1 MGSACKKIYKKT
13 REIRKK
19 IALIAYFPVAISQT
33 LSKAFFCRRM
43 QMYRIRHESHL
54 GEFLCYMLTKDAIY
68 QFSNWRQFKV
78 KKETV
83 RGYDRELRNFCLF
96 LRNPEIENITLSDVM
111 EYLNGMAEL
120 GWDRNSFVGKCM
132 ALRKFFEFYRL
143 QGYKVIDEELIPI
156 PDKVMKLPRVANDEQ
171 FNQLI
176 SVIPKDSNDP
186 RHIRN
191 LAIIGL
197 LWDTGAR
204 NGEICSIDM
213 NELDLKEMR
222 TIIRTEKA
230 KSRRPFRE
238 IFWTKATNDYLERW
252 IEKRKHLEKQV
263 KFDEPNALFVSVTSV
278 KYGQRFSIR
287 GLGEMLRRYCNK
299 AQMPYMNAHSFR
311 HHRGHHIIKSGGSTS
326 DVMNILGHSSVQST
340 TIYTMMRGKELEDR
354 ARLFLG
360 DNKDRF
366 AEKQSDPGFSKALEG
381 FMAFVQNTNQGKE
394 TLNVEE
400 IKRQTESFIERINI
414 RGKVPYPQYA
424 S

>member
-19 IALIAYFPVAISQT
+19 IVSIGYFPVAISQT

-54 GEFLCYMLTKDAIY
+54 GEFLWYMLTKDAIY

-156 PDKVMKLPRVANDEQ
+156 PDKVMKLPRVANNEQ

-238 IFWTKATNDYLERW
+238 IFWTKTTNDYLERW

-366 AEKQSDPGFSKALEG
+366 AEKQSDPGFGDALKG
-381 FMAFVQNTNQGKE
+381 FMTFVQNTNQGKE
-394 TLNVEE
+394 TLNVEDL
-400 IKRQTESFIERINI
+400 KRQTESFIERINI

>member
-1 MGSACKKIYKKT
+1 MGSTYDKSCKKIK
-13 REIRKK
+13 EIRKK
-19 IALIAYFPVAISQT
+19 IASIAYFPVAIPQT
-33 LSKAFFCRRM
+33 LSKAFFCRRTEAN
-43 QMYRIRHESHL
+43 RTLHRHP
-54 GEFLCYMLTKDAIY
+54 GEFLWIMLTKDAIY

-78 KKETV
+78 KKNTV

-96 LRNPEIENITLSDVM
+96 MRNPEIENITLSDVM

-132 ALRKFFEFYRL
+132 ALRKFFEFFRL

-156 PDKVMKLPRVANDEQ
+156 PDKEHKLPRVANDEQ
-171 FNQLI
+171 FNQLL

-191 LAIIGL
+191 LAIIGM

-204 NGEICSIDM
+204 NGEICSINVGD
-213 NELDLKEMR
+213 LDLNEKR
-222 TIIRTEKA
+222 AIIRTEKA

-238 IFWTKATNDYLERW
+238 IFWTQSTNDYLLRW
-252 IEKRKHLEKQV
+252 LEKRKHLRTLIQ
-263 KFDEPNALFVSVTSV
+263 FDEPDALFISATSA
-278 KYGQRFSIR
+278 KFGQRFSIK
-287 GLGEMLRRYCNK
+287 GIGEMLRRYCNK
-299 AQMPYMNAHSFR
+299 ADMPYMNAHSFR

-340 TIYTMMRGKELEDR
+340 TIYTMMRGKELEER

-366 AEKQSDPGFSKALEG
+366 AEKQADPGFGDALKG
-381 FMAFVQNTNQGKE
+381 FMTFVQNANQGKE
-394 TLNVEE
+394 TVNTEE
-400 IKRQTESFIERINI
+400 LRRQTESFVEKINI

>member
-1 MGSACKKIYKKT
+1 MDSAFKQICNKT
-13 REIRKK
+13 KEIRKK
-19 IALIAYFPVAISQT
+19 IASIGYFSVAILQT
-33 LSKAFFCRRM
+33 LSEAFFCR
-43 QMYRIRHESHL
+43 QTETNRIHHKHP
-54 GEFLCYMLTKDAIY
+54 GGFTCYMLTKDAIY

-78 KKETV
+78 KINTV

-132 ALRKFFEFYRL
+132 ALRKFFEFFRL

-238 IFWTKATNDYLERW
+238 IFWTKTTNDYLERW

-278 KYGQRFSIR
+278 KYGQRFSIK

-366 AEKQSDPGFSKALEG
+366 AERQSDPGFGDALKG
-381 FMAFVQNTNQGKE
+381 FITFVQNTNQGKE
-394 TLNVEE
+394 TVNVEE
-400 IKRQTESFIERINI
+400 IRRQTESFIERINI